1 MKVPPPEEGVAS
13 RNPWNLLPFYT
24 YNSSWHG
31 ARAEG
36 WLGESWD
43 TSEQPC
49 AALAPA
55 QLSHRRNHVPLV
67 SQPWQQEGKLISQGP
82 GVTDLELA
90 FSELRLQCV
99 LPEPCRCQG
108 SEGTVQ
114 PGWQRWAD
122 TAGEEPC
129 ASPGS
134 CWPLP
139 CNPASMGSPH
149 LPPQLQELGPGL
161 GTPSVPSSSTLSVSP
176 EFRGWLC
183 PALLLYQPHSRVR
196 VLLRD
201 TQLCPCS
208 LVMLKSE
215 EDKVEQQGRA
225 WGFQKAP
232 GLPRRE
238 QLPLV
243 MSDIKEVTA
252 KYCSVNAGT
261 KNRARIY
268 QL

>member
-1 MKVPPPEEGVAS
+1 M
-13 RNPWNLLPFYT
+13 
-24 YNSSWHG
+24 
-31 ARAEG
+31 
-36 WLGESWD
+36 
-43 TSEQPC
+43 
-49 AALAPA
+49 
-55 QLSHRRNHVPLV
+55 
-67 SQPWQQEGKLISQGP
+67 
-82 GVTDLELA
+82 
-90 FSELRLQCV
+90 
-99 LPEPCRCQG
+99 
-108 SEGTVQ
+108 
-114 PGWQRWAD
+114 
-122 TAGEEPC
+122 
-129 ASPGS
+129 
-134 CWPLP
+134 
-139 CNPASMGSPH
+139 
-149 LPPQLQELGPGL
+149 
-161 GTPSVPSSSTLSVSP
+161 
-176 EFRGWLC
+176 
-183 PALLLYQPHSRVR
+183 R